1 MQDIRRID
9 TKAADFDFDQIIAAA
24 QPVVFSNWVEH
35 WPALEAARR
44 GPAALAQ
51 YLRPL
56 DNNREMD
63 TLLLAEDTAGKV
75 GYDGDDLQHFNFE
88 RRRYPIWA
96 VMQQLLQL
104 IQQPKP
110 LHIAL
115 QSAKLDQC
123 LPAFSRHNP
132 MPGLDPTIV
141 GRIWIGNRTVVPAH
155 LDHSNNLAC
164 VLIGR
169 RTFTLFPPEQAANL
183 YIGPLQSAPTG
194 APISLV
200 DILKPDFERFPR
212 YRQAQEHAMQATLEA
227 GDVLFLPALWW
238 HHVQATTPLNI
249 LVNYWWGGSVGSDA
263 SGPSPYSAMLHA
275 LIALNG
281 APAHERQHW
290 QALFDY
296 FVFQQDA
303 DGFKHIPRQIDA
315 IQRHV
320 NEQEQREIVRWLSNS
335 LLKSVVDD

>member
-1 MQDIRRID
+1 MQEIRRID
-9 TKAADFDFDQIIAAA
+9 TKAVGFDFDQIVAAA
-24 QPVVFSNWVEH
+24 QPVVLAGWVEH
-35 WPALEAARR
+35 WPALQAARR

-51 YLRPL
+51 YFRPL

-63 TLLLAEDTAGKV
+63 TLLLAAETAGKV
-75 GYDGDDLQHFNFE
+75 GYAGDDLQHFNFE
-88 RRRYPIWA
+88 RRKYPVWA

-115 QSAKLDQC
+115 QSARLDSC

-132 MPGLDPTIV
+132 MRGLDPAIV
-141 GRIWIGNRTVVPAH
+141 GRIWIGNQTVVPAH
-155 LDHSNNLAC
+155 FDHSDNLAC

-169 RTFTLFPPEQAANL
+169 RTFTVFPPEQAANL

-194 APISLV
+194 APLSLV
-200 DILKPDFERFPR
+200 DILQPDFARFPR
-212 YRQAQEHAMQATLEA
+212 YCEAQNAAQQATLEA

-263 SGPSPYSAMLHA
+263 SGPSPFNAMLHA
-275 LIALNG
+275 LVALNG
-281 APAHERQHW
+281 AAEHTRRHW

-296 FVFQQDA
+296 FVFHQGA
-303 DGFKHIPRQIDA
+303 DGFSHIPGQTNA
-315 IQRHV
+315 IQRYV
-320 NEQEQREIVRWLSNS
+320 NEQDRREILRWLSEELQKNCI
-335 LLKSVVDD
+335 